1 MIYGLIIAA
10 GKQSRFNSEVPKAL
24 VPYKGKPLLETNIE
38 RLRKYCNIVYV
49 VCSPENEKWFSK
61 YDKIVI
67 KSGLGCGDAVY
78 NALVSLPPVSITNDD
93 SVFIQWGD
101 CAVDPQVYAE
111 CLRVAKTDDSQA
123 TLIPCRLEKNPY
135 VAIEQVLSNLINV
148 KFSKYDKMPEQGYH
162 DLSVF
167 YSKSMFT
174 LLSSLTEFRY
184 MFFNNGKY
192 NFPKH
197 NNEFQFLDVFNECL
211 TSAKIIDMT
220 DKNLEC
226 FSFNTLEEYNK
237 QVDKM

>member
-49 VCSPENEKWFSK
+49 VCSPENKQWFSK

-78 NALVSLPPVSITNDD
+78 NALVSLPPVSIDD

-111 CLRVAKTDDSQA
+111 CLRIAKTDDFADNIQ
-123 TLIPCRLEKNPY
+123 I
-135 VAIEQVLSNLINV
+135 
-148 KFSKYDKMPEQGYH
+148 F
-162 DLSVF
+162 
-167 YSKSMFT
+167 
-174 LLSSLTEFRY
+174 
-184 MFFNNGKY
+184 
-192 NFPKH
+192 
-197 NNEFQFLDVFNECL
+197 
-211 TSAKIIDMT
+211 
-220 DKNLEC
+220 
-226 FSFNTLEEYNK
+226 
-237 QVDKM
+237 